1 MFCAIIRFMNNIANE
16 NTQHIQFLG
25 IGDMVTDAFI
35 ELKDAEV
42 HCNINNS
49 SCELCVKFGQKV
61 PYESVVEIRAVGNS
75 ANAVCSASRLGLVS
89 AIVTAVGDDRFGD
102 EAIQTLQNEN
112 IVTDFVYK
120 DIRYPTNYHFV
131 LRYGAER
138 TILIKHAPFSYTLP
152 NENTTVDWVY
162 FSSIGEH
169 ALPFHHEIV
178 EWIKKR
184 PNTKLAFQPGTF
196 QIKAGTDEL
205 KDIYQN
211 TEIFFCNLQ
220 ESQTILKTKE
230 TNIKELL
237 KDIHNLGPKIVVITD
252 GPNGLT
258 ASDGSNIYSLP
269 MYPDPKPPIDRTGA
283 GDATSS
289 TITAMIANGMS
300 LKDALLYGPVNS
312 MSVVQYI
319 GAREGLL
326 TREKIEEYLKSA
338 PENYKVTEI

>member
-1 MFCAIIRFMNNIANE
+1 MENE
-16 NTQHIQFLG
+16 KTQHIQFLG

-42 HCNINNS
+42 HCNINNT

-61 PYESVVEIRAVGNS
+61 PYENVVEVRAVGNS
-75 ANAVCSASRLGLVS
+75 ANAVSASARLGLIS
-89 AIVTAVGDDRFGD
+89 AIVTAVGDDRFGID
-102 EAIQTLQNEN
+102 AVETLQNEK
-112 IVTDFVYK
+112 IITYFIYK
-120 DIRYPTNYHFV
+120 DIRYPTNYHYV

-178 EWIKKR
+178 EWLKKR

-196 QIKAGTDEL
+196 QIKAGTELL

-211 TEIFFCNLQ
+211 TEIFFCNLE

-237 KDIHNLGPKIVVITD
+237 KGIHDIGPKIVIITD
-252 GPNGLT
+252 GTNGLT
-258 ASDGSNIYSLP
+258 ASNGLNIYSLP

-289 TITAMIANGMS
+289 TITAMIANGMP